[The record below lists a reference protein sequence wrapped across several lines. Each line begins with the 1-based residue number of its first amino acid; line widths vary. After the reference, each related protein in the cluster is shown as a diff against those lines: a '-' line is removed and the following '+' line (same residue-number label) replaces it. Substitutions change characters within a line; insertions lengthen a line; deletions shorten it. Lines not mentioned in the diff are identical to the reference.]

1 MTTASNGGG
10 GGIVVRATTRSR
22 HQRIRRCVI
31 KGFVTFVL
39 WIRCLSGDDDGGD
52 GGVDIWIVKYK
63 YN

>member
-22 HQRIRRCVI
+22 HQRIRRVI

-39 WIRCLSGDDDGGD
+39 WIRCLSGDNGGD
-52 GGVDIWIVKYK
+52 GGGVDIWIVKYK

>member
-1 MTTASNGGG
+1 MTASNGG

-22 HQRIRRCVI
+22 HQRIRRVI

-39 WIRCLSGDDDGGD
+39 WIRCLSGDGG